1 MRTLLIHHRL
11 PKNAGSLISK
21 LLQDEYK
28 DKFSM
33 VHDTAGFDAVDFSSD
48 LVCLELDQNSYHS
61 EFYKRLNQ
69 EISLFDEVKNFI
81 CLRHPVSRI
90 ISSVRYARKMGP
102 NYGFHHYIRH
112 IRGPYTDFAYN
123 DLIES
128 AHKDIPFRYANPSV
142 SSIIDFIVRCTED
155 DTVINEEFS
164 IGQTYRLSFG
174 KFQEV
179 CRLNKKLQEIVRS
192 TVLHG
197 DDLREQ
203 FFKYISAPDFAVI
216 GVQER
221 FGAYLESLASS
232 DIISRRSFNAWQ
244 NKIVNKG
251 SISEGD
257 YVEPALVMDFYL
269 KYPVDFLLW
278 GFFFERD

>member
-1 MRTLLIHHRL
+1 MRTLLIHHHL
-11 PKNAGSLISK
+11 PKNAGSFISH
-21 LLQDEYK
+21 LLKNEYK
-28 DKFSM
+28 DKFSL
-33 VHDTAGFDAVDFSSD
+33 VNDTAGFDKVDFSSD
-48 LVCLELDQNSYHS
+48 LVCLELDPYSYHS
-61 EFYKRLNQ
+61 DFYKRLNQ
-69 EISLFDEVKNFI
+69 EISLFDEVKNFT

-102 NYGFHHYIRH
+102 NYGFHHYVRH
-112 IRGPYTDFAYN
+112 IRGPYTNFAYD

-128 AHKDIPFRYANPSV
+128 ANKDIPFRYANPSV
-142 SSIIDFIVRCTED
+142 SSIIDFIVRCTTD
-155 DTVINEEFS
+155 NTVVNEEFS

-179 CRLNKKLQEIVRS
+179 CSLNKKLQEIVRS

-197 DDLREQ
+197 DDLRQQ
-203 FFKYISAPDFAVI
+203 FFNYISAPEFAVV

-221 FGAYLESLASS
+221 FGTYLESLASS
-232 DIISRRSFNAWQ
+232 DIISKRSLIAGQ

-251 SISEGD
+251 SRSECD
-257 YVEPALVMDFYL
+257 HVEPALVMDFYL
-269 KYPVDFLLW
+269 KYPIDFLLW